1 MKYLITENRLV
12 DIVDKY
18 LEDSIGR
25 LRKFPLDHINARE
38 DDFEI
43 VDENM
48 DTVFRYM
55 DYHLGVDEKLFY
67 HMMNLFAL
75 DKRETEKLIEKWFEK
90 NYPNN
95 FVISAFPIVE

>member
-12 DIVDKY
+12 DFVDKY
-18 LEDSIGR
+18 LNDVVGE
-25 LRKFPLDHINARE
+25 LNKVELDHINATE
-38 DDFEI
+38 GDFEI
-43 VDENM
+43 VDKDMN
-48 DTVFRYM
+48 TVFRYM

-95 FVISAFPIVE
+95 FVISAFPIIE

>member
-1 MKYLITENRLV
+1 
-12 DIVDKY
+12 
-18 LEDSIGR
+18 
-25 LRKFPLDHINARE
+25 
-38 DDFEI
+38 
-43 VDENM
+43 
-48 DTVFRYM
+48 M

-95 FVISAFPIVE
+95 FVISAFPIIE

>member
-12 DIVDKY
+12 DFVDKY
-18 LEDSIGR
+18 LKDTVGELNR
-25 LRKFPLDHINARE
+25 VELDHINARE
-38 DDFEI
+38 GDFEI
-43 VDENM
+43 VDKNM
-48 DTVFRYM
+48 ETIFRYM

-90 NYPNN
+90 NYPDN
-95 FVISAFPIVE
+95 FVISAFPIIE